1 MRKFWFMTF
10 AAQPF
15 LLDNAV
21 TQETI
26 GEGVSFH
33 REWAQVRKTLR
44 YSNGVFHVVHVGKSL
59 EKWIFFLQIF
69 NKVEIFIKSQTSQNV
84 LFIALR
90 ELHSY
95 TL

>member
-26 GEGVSFH
+26 GERMS
-33 REWAQVRKTLR
+33 A
-44 YSNGVFHVVHVGKSL
+44 S
-59 EKWIFFLQIF
+59 EKVDFFLQIF
-69 NKVEIFIKSQTSQNV
+69 NKVEIFIKRKQSKQSKCSFH
-84 LFIALR
+84 FIIVQI
-90 ELHSY
+90 
-95 TL
+95 

>member
-26 GEGVSFH
+26 GE
-33 REWAQVRKTLR
+33 RK
-44 YSNGVFHVVHVGKSL
+44 
-59 EKWIFFLQIF
+59 
-69 NKVEIFIKSQTSQNV
+69 
-84 LFIALR
+84 
-90 ELHSY
+90 
-95 TL
+95 